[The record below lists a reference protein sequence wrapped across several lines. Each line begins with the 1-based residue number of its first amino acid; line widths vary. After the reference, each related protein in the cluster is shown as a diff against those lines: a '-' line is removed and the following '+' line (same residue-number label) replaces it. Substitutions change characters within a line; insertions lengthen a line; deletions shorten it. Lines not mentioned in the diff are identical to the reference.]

1 MRLTPDERSLLRD
14 NVSDVVWMWALRLMD
29 SGAVDGPPPSAGP
42 IDEATRAAGELAR
55 LAAMEEIRLCLGE
68 LSSRAAQEAGDRDT
82 VDQMRT
88 QIALLFAQ
96 HKSFDPPPSPYFL
109 DSRTGR

>member
-1 MRLTPDERSLLRD
+1 MDQVRRERFDYLKRQLE
-14 NVSDVVWMWALRLMD
+14 A
-29 SGAVDGPPPSAGP
+29 SA
-42 IDEATRAAGELAR
+42 
-55 LAAMEEIRLCLGE
+55 
-68 LSSRAAQEAGDRDT
+68 RAAQEAGDRDT

-96 HKSFDPPPSPYFL
+96 HKSFDPPPSPYFF